1 MLTKPHI
8 LIADDERSIR
18 LALDAGLS
26 VKGFCVTCVR
36 SGREAVEAARR
47 SHFDAIVSD
56 IYMPD
61 GDGLE
66 VVRELRQTVDAEI
79 PIILITAQGSVGT
92 AVRAVEAGATDLIAK
107 PFEISALAAVL
118 GRHLGGRREA
128 GDEETVKEWD
138 ALEDFSRSGLVGR
151 SPAIVAVYKR
161 IAYAARTDATV
172 LILGESGSGK
182 ELVARSIHNFSD
194 RSQQPFIAVNCAGL
208 TDTLLESELFGHIKG

>member
-1 MLTKPHI
+1 MPVKPHI
-8 LIADDERSIR
+8 LVADDEHSIR

-26 VKGFCVTCVR
+26 VKGFRVTCVR
-36 SGREAVEAARR
+36 SGREAVAAARR

-66 VVRELRQTVDAEI
+66 VVRELRQTVSTEI
-79 PIILITAQGSVGT
+79 PIILITAQGSVAT
-92 AVRAVEAGATDLIAK
+92 AVSAVQAGATDFIAK

-118 GRHLGGRREA
+118 GRHLRERRETD
-128 GDEETVKEWD
+128 DEETEDKCAAPD
-138 ALEDFSRSGLVGR
+138 DFSSSGLVGR

-172 LILGESGSGK
+172 LILGESGP
-182 ELVARSIHNFSD
+182 VRSLSREKFTKPALGVMD
-194 RSQQPFIAVNCAGL
+194 RW
-208 TDTLLESELFGHIKG
+208 